1 MTAIGCKKNL
11 YSWNRK
17 SVKMFT
23 RDSEVIAIDK
33 ITDVRHQRNL
43 DGVDSILIMK
53 FGRLFLHDLSDQS
66 KM

>member
-1 MTAIGCKKNL
+1 
-11 YSWNRK
+11 
-17 SVKMFT
+17 MFT